1 MRRDY
6 DETRIALRGSDSDKI
21 KVLIAGDN
29 ALVRG
34 DTERLLGKKREV
46 MSEVS
51 MYRRR

>member
-1 MRRDY
+1 MRGDDW
-6 DETRIALRGSDSDKI
+6 DEIN
-21 KVLIAGDN
+21 VLIAGDN

-34 DTERLLGKKREV
+34 DTGRILGKEREREV